1 VPEDRRLSLWW
12 RLVRFGFRLLY
23 NELAWTYDMVSW
35 GVSLGQW
42 RAWQRA
48 SIPYLGVEG
57 QALVLELAFGTGD
70 LQLDLAEAGLRSIGL
85 DLSPYMGRITSRK
98 LRRKGVP
105 SRLVRG
111 SVLSLPFPAASFEGV
126 VSTFPTEV
134 MVHPSTA
141 QEVSRVLR
149 PGGRFVM
156 VPNGILKLNNP
167 VSRMLEGLYR
177 ATGQREPWPG
187 DSFNVWR
194 EAGFDLRSE
203 TLEMERSVLQIIVAQ
218 KSS

>member
-1 VPEDRRLSLWW
+1 
-12 RLVRFGFRLLY
+12 
-23 NELAWTYDMVSW
+23 
-35 GVSLGQW
+35 
-42 RAWQRA
+42 
-48 SIPYLGVEG
+48 
-57 QALVLELAFGTGD
+57 
-70 LQLDLAEAGLRSIGL
+70 
-85 DLSPYMGRITSRK
+85 
-98 LRRKGVP
+98 
-105 SRLVRG
+105 
-111 SVLSLPFPAASFEGV
+111 V

-134 MVHPSTA
+134 MVHPRTA
-141 QEVSRVLR
+141 QEVGRVLR

-203 TLEMERSVLQIIVAQ
+203 TLEMERSVLQVIVAQ
-218 KSS
+218 KLP